1 MNRLQFQRET
11 GAISNGTFARAV
23 THWALHELE
32 LWPWVKFDGGEKA
45 PVLQGVGSSR
55 QQTVD
60 ELFIDPDLEDPS
72 EAERRAKDDNV
83 WACQAGVNAV
93 DIDPAENRL

>member
-1 MNRLQFQRET
+1 MNHLRFQRET
-11 GAISNGTFARAV
+11 GALSNGTFARAV
-23 THWALHELE
+23 THRALHELE

-45 PVLQGVGSSR
+45 PVLHGVGSSR
-55 QQTVD
+55 QQAVD

-72 EAERRAKDDNV
+72 EAGRRVKDDNV

-93 DIDPAENRL
+93 DIDPAERRL